1 MNNLIT
7 LLEEKNIQLN
17 TDNTHVLSSS
27 GKKTQVVPLIHQ
39 RILSVKG
46 PETEKFLQG
55 QLSCDVSAA
64 FSTGSSL
71 GSHCN
76 IKGHMLSLFRLLK
89 AGNDEAWLRM
99 SHDIF
104 DSATAN
110 LKKYMMFSKA
120 ESSEISDQISGIGLI
135 GPGAQTLIERWF
147 GNSPSETN
155 SIISLSSGLVVRVPG
170 DRFEIW
176 MEDSALVDMLQQ
188 LPEEAGIGSTNDW
201 ILSEIDAGIPDLRA
215 ETQEAFIPQMTN
227 FQVFAGVSF
236 TKGCYTGQEIVTR
249 LQHRG
254 QLKKPMYIAEVS
266 ADTPPQAGDA
276 ITALNKPNAGRV
288 VIAAQCGENRY
299 RMLAVIVKN
308 VAEQDPLFLHDQAV
322 ELKTLPYS
330 LDPKLFLPK

>member
-1 MNNLIT
+1 
-7 LLEEKNIQLN
+7 
-17 TDNTHVLSSS
+17 
-27 GKKTQVVPLIHQ
+27 
-39 RILSVKG
+39 
-46 PETEKFLQG
+46 
-55 QLSCDVSAA
+55 
-64 FSTGSSL
+64 
-71 GSHCN
+71 
-76 IKGHMLSLFRLLK
+76 
-89 AGNDEAWLRM
+89 
-99 SHDIF
+99 
-104 DSATAN
+104 
-110 LKKYMMFSKA
+110 
-120 ESSEISDQISGIGLI
+120 
-135 GPGAQTLIERWF
+135 
-147 GNSPSETN
+147 
-155 SIISLSSGLVVRVPG
+155 
-170 DRFEIW
+170 